1 MDAKD
6 LLRRWKE
13 IAKTCGLELNIAL
26 PRDKAKWIKACDAAQ
41 NVVNALAPVVSLEKS
56 ALRQWQEARREPSDK
71 PRPVLK
77 LVQ

>member
-13 IAKTCGLELNIAL
+13 VVKTCGLELNTSS
-26 PRDKAKWIKACDAAQ
+26 PRDKAKWLKARDAAQ
-41 NVVNALAPVVSLEKS
+41 SVVNALTPVVVLEKS
-56 ALRQWQEARREPSDK
+56 ACRQWQEARREPSDK